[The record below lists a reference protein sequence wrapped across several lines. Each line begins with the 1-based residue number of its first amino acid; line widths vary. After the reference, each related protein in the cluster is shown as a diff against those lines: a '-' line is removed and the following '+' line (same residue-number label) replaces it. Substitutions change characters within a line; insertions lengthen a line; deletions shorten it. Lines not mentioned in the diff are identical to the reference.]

1 MIRSLE
7 KALNKFGETNSALVL
22 NSELTSKVGNIIIPK
37 TRLENILTEDMFYSH
52 FGSEVIAYKKLC
64 AELGISWRDV
74 EDTFDEKYKQIFKVN
89 NKWGAKERKKNNQK
103 VLEILDLIITEDGW
117 KASKSDWYSNIPNN
131 LIESID
137 SFGFPEVKSIEKPN
151 YIHFNIAAKD
161 KLLIVDPIILND
173 KIQILKLLNLYD
185 DVISRIALDLGV
197 DNVAALEKLESYITN
212 YSLQLV
218 TKIEICNLDKNVSR
232 VIIKTGVIIPTK
244 INEVKDRL
252 ITSTC
257 VITYDDFI
265 RMSNMLVARKKLLKA
280 FRKKEIQLT
289 DLKSLKKEK
298 VLWFNDSP
306 HFYMYELQ
314 DNEIKLIEDT
324 IKCNL
329 SGYRKTIKINWLV
342 LKNIFD
348 SVQLFYTQFE
358 NKNISVP
365 SGPDTSKFT
374 ATKSGWI
381 QVGKDFRM
389 GESYYSSGTYYKY
402 GLKVGGNFTYGKP
415 RAVMLYL
422 LKYIEK
428 FYGLPNYSDGSKIYI
443 RSNCGTNFSAVGVG

>member
-7 KALNKFGETNSALVL
+7 KALTKFGETNVELVL

-52 FGSEVIAYKKLC
+52 LGSEVITYKKLC
-64 AELGISWRDV
+64 AELGISWSDV
-74 EDTFDEKYKQIFKVN
+74 EETFSEKYKQIFQVN
-89 NKWGAKERKKNNQK
+89 NNWNKKEGKKNNQK
-103 VLEILDLIITEDGW
+103 ALEILDLIITEDGW

-131 LIESID
+131 SIESIN
-137 SFGFPEVKSIEKPN
+137 SFGFQEVKSVEKPN
-151 YIHFNIAAKD
+151 YIHFNIVTKD
-161 KLLIVDPIILND
+161 KLLVVDPEILTN

-185 DVISRIALDLGV
+185 AVIGRIALDLCIGN
-197 DNVAALEKLESYITN
+197 DEALKKFESYLTN

-218 TKIEICNLDKNVSR
+218 TKIEICNLDKKVSR
-232 VIIKTGVIIPTK
+232 VIIKVGAIIPTK
-244 INEVKDRL
+244 VNEVKDRL
-252 ITSTC
+252 ITSSC
-257 VITYDDFI
+257 VVIYDDFI
-265 RMSNMLVARKKLLKA
+265 RISNMLVARKKLLKT
-280 FRKKEIQLT
+280 FKQKEIQIT

-298 VLWFNDSP
+298 VLWFNDNSRL
-306 HFYMYELQ
+306 YMYNML
-314 DNEIKLIEDT
+314 DTEIRLIEDT

-329 SGYRKTIKINWLV
+329 SRHRKNVSINWSL

-358 NKNISVP
+358 NENISVP

-381 QVGKDFRM
+381 QFDKDFTM
-389 GESYYSSGTYYKY
+389 GESYYVRGTHFKY
-402 GLKVGGNFTYGKP
+402 GLKVGGNFNYGNP
-415 RAVMLYL
+415 GAVMIYL

-428 FYGLPNYSDGSKIYI
+428 FYGLPNEISI
-443 RSNCGTNFSAVGVG
+443 RSACGTNFSAVGVG

>member
-1 MIRSLE
+1 MIKSLE
-7 KALNKFGETNSALVL
+7 KALTKFGEVNSTLVL

-52 FGSEVIAYKKLC
+52 FGSEVITYKKLC
-64 AELGISWRDV
+64 AELGISWGDV
-74 EDTFDEKYKQIFKVN
+74 EETFDEKYKQIFKVN
-89 NKWGAKERKKNNQK
+89 NNWNKKEGKKNNQK
-103 VLEILDLIITEDGW
+103 ALEILDLIITEDGW

-137 SFGFPEVKSIEKPN
+137 SFGFPEAKSIEKPN
-151 YIHFNIAAKD
+151 YMHFNIAAKD
-161 KLLIVDPIILND
+161 KLLIVDPEILSN

-185 DVISRIALDLGV
+185 SVINRIALDLGIGN
-197 DNVAALEKLESYITN
+197 DEALKKFESYLTN

-218 TKIEICNLDKNVSR
+218 AKIEICNLDKKVSR
-232 VIIKTGVIIPTK
+232 VIIKVGVIIPTK
-244 INEVKDRL
+244 VNEVKDRL
-252 ITSTC
+252 ITSSC
-257 VITYDDFI
+257 IVIYDDFI
-265 RMSNMLVARKKLLKA
+265 RISNMLVARKKLLKA

-298 VLWFNDSP
+298 ILWFNDSP
-306 HFYMYELQ
+306 NFYMYELQ

-329 SGYRKTIKINWLV
+329 SGHRKTISISWST
-342 LKNIFD
+342 LKNVFD

-358 NKNISVP
+358 NENSSVP

-443 RSNCGTNFSAVGVG
+443 RSNGGTNFSAVGVG

>member
-22 NSELTSKVGNIIIPK
+22 NSELTSKVGNIVIPK
-37 TRLENILTEDMFYSH
+37 TKLENILTKDMFYSH
-52 FGSEVIAYKKLC
+52 FGSEVITYKKLC
-64 AELGISWRDV
+64 AELGISWGDV
-74 EDTFDEKYKQIFKVN
+74 EETFDEKYKQIFKVN
-89 NKWGAKERKKNNQK
+89 NNWNKKEGKKNNQK
-103 VLEILDLIITEDGW
+103 ALEILDLIITEDGW

-151 YIHFNIAAKD
+151 YMHFNIAAKD
-161 KLLIVDPIILND
+161 KLLIVDPEILSN

-185 DVISRIALDLGV
+185 SVINRIALDLGIGN
-197 DNVAALEKLESYITN
+197 DEALKKFESYLTN

-218 TKIEICNLDKNVSR
+218 AKIEICNLDKKVSR
-232 VIIKTGVIIPTK
+232 VIIKVGVIIPTK
-244 INEVKDRL
+244 VNEVKDRL
-252 ITSTC
+252 ITSSC
-257 VITYDDFI
+257 IVIYDDFI
-265 RMSNMLVARKKLLKA
+265 RISNMLVARKKLLKA

-298 VLWFNDSP
+298 ILWFNDSP
-306 HFYMYELQ
+306 NFYMYELQ

-329 SGYRKTIKINWLV
+329 SGHRKTISISWST
-342 LKNIFD
+342 LKNVFD

-358 NKNISVP
+358 NENSSVP
-365 SGPDTSKFT
+365 SGPDTSKFI

-381 QVGKDFRM
+381 QFGKDFRM

-443 RSNCGTNFSAVGVG
+443 RSNGGTNFSAVGVG

>member
-1 MIRSLE
+1 MLKSLE
-7 KALNKFGETNSALVL
+7 KALTKFGEVNSTLVL
-22 NSELTSKVGNIIIPK
+22 NSELTSKVGNIVIPK
-37 TRLENILTEDMFYSH
+37 TKLENILTEDMFYSH
-52 FGSEVIAYKKLC
+52 FGSEVITYKKLC
-64 AELGISWRDV
+64 AELGISWSDV

-89 NKWGAKERKKNNQK
+89 NNWNKKEGKKNNQK
-103 VLEILDLIITEDGW
+103 ALEILDLIITEDGW

-131 LIESID
+131 SIESID
-137 SFGFPEVKSIEKPN
+137 SFGFPEVKGIEKPKFT
-151 YIHFNIAAKD
+151 HFNIVAKD
-161 KLLIVDPIILND
+161 KLLIVDPEILSN

-185 DVISRIALDLGV
+185 SVINRIALDLGIGN
-197 DNVAALEKLESYITN
+197 DEALKKFESYLTN
-212 YSLQLV
+212 YSLPLV
-218 TKIEICNLDKNVSR
+218 AKIEICNLDKKVSR
-232 VIIKTGVIIPTK
+232 VIIKVGVIIPTK
-244 INEVKDRL
+244 VNEVKDRL
-252 ITSTC
+252 ITSMC

-265 RMSNMLVARKKLLKA
+265 KISNMLVARKKLLKA

-289 DLKSLKKEK
+289 DLNSLKKEK

-329 SGYRKTIKINWLV
+329 SGHRKTISISWST
-342 LKNIFD
+342 LKNVFD

-358 NKNISVP
+358 NENSSVP

-389 GESYYSSGTYYKY
+389 GESYYSGGTYYKY

-443 RSNCGTNFSAVGVG
+443 RSNGGTNFSAVGVG